1 MSATSPVPRR
11 PPDPS
16 SPVDPRLVEL
26 LDHLAKLLAR
36 EYVADSSG
44 RPRPEAEPG
53 EED

>member
-1 MSATSPVPRR
+1 MSATSPDSRR

-26 LDHLAKLLAR
+26 LDHLANLLAR
-36 EYVADSSG
+36 EYVANPPG
-44 RPRPEAEPG
+44 RPHPEAEPR

>member
-1 MSATSPVPRR
+1 MSATSAGPRR

-16 SPVDPRLVEL
+16 TPVDPRLVEL

-36 EYVADSSG
+36 EYVAG
-44 RPRPEAEPG
+44 PPGPPRSEAEPG